1 MSAPRTLAELAKG
14 ESARI
19 TAVAGEDAMAV
30 RLLEM
35 GFLPGATVTLMKTG
49 LFGDPMQLRLRG
61 YHVLL
66 RRQEAARV
74 GMEAR

>member
-1 MSAPRTLAELAKG
+1 
-14 ESARI
+14 
-19 TAVAGEDAMAV
+19 MAV

-66 RRQEAARV
+66 RRKEASRIA
-74 GMEAR
+74 MEAP